1 MSFPGP
7 NQPPSNGGGN
17 KPNGGNNPFTNPFS
31 RNNDGKNGGSGANGN
46 KSNGPRPFWQSP
58 WLWVVV
64 VALLA
69 VTMFQLFAGAGSQTI
84 DTKDGM
90 QILNGNTVEY
100 ATIVDNT
107 QQVKLKL
114 SSDYS
119 ATDPDTGRTK
129 NYGKNVQFYYTYA
142 QSAAVVKAV
151 QKADPAKGWT
161 ASMQQT
167 SIWTYLLTSLLPF
180 LIIFGLFWFLMSR
193 MGGAAGGMFGMG
205 GKKNSG
211 KLLDGQTPTT
221 KFSDVAGEDAAVQ
234 EVEEIKDFLKDPSR
248 YKALGAR
255 IPRGVLLYGPPG
267 TGKTLLARA
276 IAGEAGVP
284 FYSMAGSDFVE
295 MFVGLGAS
303 RVRDLFDEAKKNA
316 PAIIFIDEI
325 DAVGRKRGGSGMS
338 GGHDE
343 REQTLNQLLVEMDGM
358 GENKGIVI
366 IAATN
371 RPDVLDPALLR
382 SGRFDRQITV
392 NLPDKKGREAILRV
406 HARNKKLAKDISLE
420 SLAQRTPGFSGA
432 DLENVLNEGAIL
444 AVRDK
449 RKLITM
455 DDLDEAIDRV
465 MMGPA
470 KKSKKYNDDD
480 KRLVSYHEAGH
491 AVIGIKLKDAD
502 MVQKVTIIPRGDAGG
517 YNLMTPREE
526 KYFHRKREYMA
537 QITGLLGGRVAEEL
551 VFGEISAGAV
561 NDIEKITKIA
571 KAMVRV
577 FGMSSLGP
585 IQYADPQGNVFLGR
599 DYNNGN
605 NYSAGVAAEIDK
617 EVRKIVDECY
627 EDCKRILSEN
637 RDLLDLIAKTLFEE
651 ETLTKEQIQ
660 NLVQY
665 GTMTSPQEEAAKAA
679 QEAEAAAEAETETN
693 ADDAEGSAKD
703 EEAPKADDNEPQQDV
718 TDEEMEAALKELTK
732 R

>member
-31 RNNDGKNGGSGANGN
+31 RNNDGKNGGGGANGN
-46 KSNGPRPFWQSP
+46 KSNGPRPFWRSP

-234 EVEEIKDFLKDPSR
+234 EVEEIKDFLKDPSK

-267 TGKTLLARA
+267 NGKTLIAKAVANALAE
-276 IAGEAGVP
+276 GTD
-284 FYSMAGSDFVE
+284 AGSGVFLSVKGPE
-295 MFVGLGAS
+295 LLNKFVGESERLIRMIFKRARERAADGKP
-303 RVRDLFDEAKKNA
+303 V
-316 PAIIFIDEI
+316 IVFIDEMDSLLRTRGTGVSSDVETTIVPQFLTELDGVESLDNVMVIGASNRI
-325 DAVGRKRGGSGMS
+325 DM
-338 GGHDE
+338 
-343 REQTLNQLLVEMDGM
+343 
-358 GENKGIVI
+358 I
-366 IAATN
+366 
-371 RPDVLDPALLR
+371 DPAVLR
-382 SGRFDRQITV
+382 PGRLDVKIRVDRPGIQQATQIVRHYLTDK
-392 NLPDKKGREAILRV
+392 LPLSPNVD
-406 HARNKKLAKDISLE
+406 AKALI
-420 SLAQRTPGFSGA
+420 G
-432 DLENVLNEGAIL
+432 VL
-444 AVRDK
+444 
-449 RKLITM
+449 
-455 DDLDEAIDRV
+455 
-465 MMGPA
+465 
-470 KKSKKYNDDD
+470 
-480 KRLVSYHEAGH
+480 
-491 AVIGIKLKDAD
+491 
-502 MVQKVTIIPRGDAGG
+502 
-517 YNLMTPREE
+517 
-526 KYFHRKREYMA
+526 
-537 QITGLLGGRVAEEL
+537 
-551 VFGEISAGAV
+551 V
-561 NDIEKITKIA
+561 NDIYAQDEHRHLCDICDDHGQWRPVYLADVVSGAVLKNIVDRAKTYAVKLSITTGQAAAIGINLLA
-571 KAMVRV
+571 KAVDEEYGETRDA
-577 FGMSSLGP
+577 LLD
-585 IQYADPQGNVFLGR
+585 ADPEQWSRINGLEPGR
-599 DYNNGN
+599 VTGIRP
-605 NYSAGVAAEIDK
+605 VA
-617 EVRKIVDECY
+617 
-627 EDCKRILSEN
+627 
-637 RDLLDLIAKTLFEE
+637 
-651 ETLTKEQIQ
+651 
-660 NLVQY
+660 
-665 GTMTSPQEEAAKAA
+665 
-679 QEAEAAAEAETETN
+679 
-693 ADDAEGSAKD
+693 
-703 EEAPKADDNEPQQDV
+703 
-718 TDEEMEAALKELTK
+718 
-732 R
+732 